1 MDPSHP
7 PGGVMVHGTFPWHIF
22 GPLRI
27 KRLPECGC
35 WLCKSFLPQFSHPLF
50 GCGAIG
56 ESHQDKSAESL
67 PSNHWN
73 MECATKNW
81 GSSESKRTSKLVYV
95 IKWPKCC
102 RGVSWLRNAKSSK
115 PCLVLTGWITCI
127 HHMQGCRHQ
136 PAELDLCDFL
146 QNEKENKAYSDKYAN
161 LNFKAFIKIIMKT
174 KIQSRWE
181 EPKEKEEKKKKV
193 SLLYNIHLPKFE
205 HKHLLR
211 WCDRFTAATTLNLNC
226 CSYNGFSESG
236 YHYIIVFITIIVI
249 FHHFVFAQKK
259 KKRNKKT
266 KQIIHFSGVDHPL
279 PTPQKTHHYSYSSL
293 KTHLNQCKLQQ
304 CKTK

>member
-1 MDPSHP
+1 MFRSEFSMNNMNAWIP
-7 PGGVMVHGTFPWHIF
+7 PTLLVVSWCTGRSLGTFL
-22 GPLRI
+22 GPLGSRGYLFTTVFPPPFWMWCNWRI
-27 KRLPECGC
+27 PSRQKCR
-35 WLCKSFLPQFSHPLF
+35 
-50 GCGAIG
+50 
-56 ESHQDKSAESL
+56 KSA
-67 PSNHWN
+67 
-73 MECATKNW
+73 MKNW

-161 LNFKAFIKIIMKT
+161 LNCKAFIKIIMKT

-181 EPKEKEEKKKKV
+181 EPKEKEEKKKV

-211 WCDRFTAATTLNLNC
+211 WCDIDSQRLL
-226 CSYNGFSESG
+226 
-236 YHYIIVFITIIVI
+236 H
-249 FHHFVFAQKK
+249 
-259 KKRNKKT
+259 
-266 KQIIHFSGVDHPL
+266 
-279 PTPQKTHHYSYSSL
+279 
-293 KTHLNQCKLQQ
+293 
-304 CKTK
+304 